1 MEKNKINKKI
11 QGKKNK
17 AAGQRFEVKV
27 RKDLESKG
35 WFVFKNTNNVE
46 FEIYTKEG
54 KMDKRKKVPL
64 IEMIPKVSSYGVLG
78 ETFQEKKSTD
88 KEYLFSVGRKG
99 KIVSA
104 KYKFRG
110 KGIPMMLGA
119 GFPDF
124 ACSKYK
130 KSISAAFSLTAPLCE
145 IYPREA
151 CHEFI
156 GVEVKSNGYLD
167 PKEREKCK
175 WLLDNNI
182 FSKILI
188 ASKGTKRGQIVYKE
202 FASLV

>member
-1 MEKNKINKKI
+1 MVNKKI

-110 KGIPMMLGA
+110 KGIPMAIGT

-124 ACSKYK
+124 V
-130 KSISAAFSLTAPLCE
+130 AFRKTDQH
-145 IYPREA
+145 IYSDIESNLNFKGGKFSHNPFV
-151 CHEFI
+151 HEVI

-175 WLLDNNI
+175 WLIDNRI

-188 ASKGTKRGQIVYKE
+188 ASKSKKRGEIIYKE
-202 FASLV
+202 F